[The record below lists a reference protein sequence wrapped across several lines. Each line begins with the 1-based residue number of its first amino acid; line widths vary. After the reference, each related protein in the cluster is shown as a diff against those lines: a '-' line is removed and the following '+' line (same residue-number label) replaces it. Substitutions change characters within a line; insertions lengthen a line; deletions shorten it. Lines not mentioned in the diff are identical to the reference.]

1 MSLKSKIDLDA
12 IDRAHRALDALPQRQ
27 PDQLTKRQAV
37 QSLLGPIRASRAK
50 GYSLAAISKLF
61 SECGISITTGAL
73 RAYVSDAG
81 EAGGKK
87 RRRPVKRGADAG
99 KRAESA
105 RSEGNANTATARAPA
120 APEQRVGTGREQ
132 HVDLDWEPV
141 AQSGNGP
148 AGAGSPGVRQDL
160 EGV

>member
-1 MSLKSKIDLDA
+1 MTLKSKIDLDA
-12 IDRAHRALDALPQRQ
+12 IDRAHRALEALPQHH

-37 QSLLGPIRASRAK
+37 QNLLGPIRASRAK

-61 SECGISITTGAL
+61 SDCGIPITTGAL
-73 RAYVSDAG
+73 RAYLSDAG

-87 RRRPVKRGADAG
+87 RRRPVKRGAATG
-99 KRAESA
+99 RVAASA
-105 RSEGNANTATARAPA
+105 RSDGNAKTATARAPA
-120 APEQRVGTGREQ
+120 APEQRDGTPREQ
-132 HVDLDWEPV
+132 HVDLDWEPS
-141 AQSGNGP
+141 AQSGNCP